1 MLTKDIISLQ
11 QFLVS
16 QFVGLLAQFVGLSAD
31 VNSETSQGILI
42 AFMTALEIGNL
53 HDSLII
59 DFDATYHMSNKLT
72 KIYLISILF
81 ILSLWLMRE
90 VL

>member
-1 MLTKDIISLQ
+1 
-11 QFLVS
+11 
-16 QFVGLLAQFVGLSAD
+16 
-31 VNSETSQGILI
+31 
-42 AFMTALEIGNL
+42 MTALEIGNL
-53 HDSLII
+53 HDSLVI
-59 DFDATYHMSNKLT
+59 DFDATYYMSNKLT

>member
-1 MLTKDIISLQ
+1 
-11 QFLVS
+11 
-16 QFVGLLAQFVGLSAD
+16 
-31 VNSETSQGILI
+31 
-42 AFMTALEIGNL
+42 MTALEIGNL
-53 HDSLII
+53 HDSLVI